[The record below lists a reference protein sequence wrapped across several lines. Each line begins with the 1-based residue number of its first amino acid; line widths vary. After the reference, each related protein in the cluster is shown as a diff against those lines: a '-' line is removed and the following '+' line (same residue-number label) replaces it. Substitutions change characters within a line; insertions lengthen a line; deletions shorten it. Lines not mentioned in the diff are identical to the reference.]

1 MPGRLAVARRGGSAP
16 VGVGSWQGVGMDNVL
31 QFLGTPVGSGLAGVV
46 IGGVFAVLGGAVTAR
61 ATRKA
66 AEVAA
71 DAQRDVAEEERVS
84 EEQERRV
91 RMAEFTFEARQKLVE
106 RLLSVLREQEEE
118 TVRSWQCSWSEED
131 AVIRH
136 RAKGLEVARLMH
148 SVFSSEVTGAA
159 ESVVGASASFAQAHV
174 MIDRSPEA
182 DSKIVEGRE
191 AHRIEREEN
200 YQKALRVFLE
210 RVHEEAL
217 PKGDFDR

>member
-1 MPGRLAVARRGGSAP
+1 
-16 VGVGSWQGVGMDNVL
+16 MDEVL
-31 QFLGTPVGSGLAGVV
+31 QFLATPVGSGLAGVV

-106 RLLSVLREQEEE
+106 RLLAVLREQEEE
-118 TVRSWQCSWSEED
+118 TVREWQCSWSEED

-148 SVFSSEVTGAA
+148 SVFSSKVTGAA
-159 ESVVGASASFAQAHV
+159 ESVVEASASFAQAHV
-174 MIDRSPEA
+174 MIDRSSNA
-182 DSKIVEGRE
+182 DRVIVKGRVDDRVE
-191 AHRIEREEN
+191 QEEN
-200 YQKALRVFLE
+200 YQTALRAFLKS
-210 RVHEEAL
+210 VHEEAL
-217 PKGDFDR
+217 PKGDIDR